1 MKKLTILISVLLLA
15 VVFVS
20 CTTTSVSFK
29 GTRVGCVRTEG
40 KYNFSLSCESFDGEA
55 VYTINLD
62 EEHGRI
68 VGWDVTVWEGT
79 LELECRDSKD
89 HLVATR
95 SYSVPEYST
104 EPSAKYYDQASF
116 YEEYGKCKIK
126 IIAKGFKGDYSFN
139 WDKEEVLDR
148 LIYD

>member
-1 MKKLTILISVLLLA
+1 MKKLTIIISVLLLA

-62 EEHGRI
+62 EEHGKI
-68 VGWDVTVWEGT
+68 VGWNVTVWEGT
-79 LELECRDSKD
+79 LKIECRDSKD
-89 HLVATR
+89 NLVATR
-95 SYSVPEYST
+95 SYYIPEYYSN
-104 EPSAKYYDQASF
+104 EPGVMFYDQASF
-116 YEEYGKCKIK
+116 EEYGKCKIK
-126 IIAKGFKGDYSFN
+126 IVAEGFKGDYSFN
-139 WDKEEVLDR
+139 WDKEEV
-148 LIYD
+148 INYD

>member
-62 EEHGRI
+62 EEHGSI

-79 LELECRDSKD
+79 LKMECRDSND
-89 HLVATR
+89 HLVAIR

-104 EPSAKYYDQASF
+104 APSAKFYDQASIL
-116 YEEYGKCKIK
+116 EYGKCKIK
-126 IIAKGFKGDYSFN
+126 IVAEGFKGEYSFN
-139 WDKEEVLDR
+139 WDKEEPLDR
-148 LIYD
+148 KIYD